1 MSLHPK
7 PEPNPDSI
15 EGALWLNG
23 TVWSLMVLC
32 YMHAAAQNDGGYLS
46 GLGSI
51 LFGVATAGLGMLVNG
66 YLCLWRQ
73 STTPHQGMAYGIGG
87 LLLAGVFF
95 WAMSEL
101 SHIGKIGG

>member
-7 PEPNPDSI
+7 PASNPDSI

-23 TVWSLMVLC
+23 FVWSVILLC
-32 YMHAAAQNDGGYLS
+32 YMHTVAANDDGYHAC
-46 GLGSI
+46 LGPF
-51 LFGVATAGLGMLVNG
+51 LFGVATAGLGMVVNG

-73 STTPHQGMAYGIGG
+73 STTSRQSMAYGRGG